1 MSPSPTIQYSSI
13 LSSSFRGRSPDP
25 LRFLEA
31 LAQRGNLVP
40 FFLGRQPAILLNR
53 PDYVGAVLVSCEPKF
68 QKGDATRRARRLL
81 GDGLLTAA
89 ADLNKERRKIIQPVF
104 ARQHLEA
111 CAAVIVARARE
122 MCGRWNGEEIVDVTH
137 ALATL
142 TFGIVGETI
151 IGAQAADEFD
161 EVRSAVSEATASL
174 DPLMTLVAPLTR
186 VRRARARLRGAVE
199 RLLRR
204 ASDGAQKG
212 SMLALLDAH
221 EPESG
226 MPSPQRVDDVLTLLL
241 AGHDT
246 ITSALTWA
254 LALLSQHPA
263 CALAMRHELDSVL
276 GSRDAT
282 ADDVPRLVYTRA
294 VLAEAL
300 RMYPPAWVL
309 ARQAVEPHEFEEG
322 TVPSGAVVLV
332 SQYLLH
338 RDARYFARPGTFD
351 PARWLTHDRPD
362 IPRFAFFPFGAGS
375 RSCIGESFAWMEGVL
390 LLATVCRQWRL
401 RLENDVFP
409 AVEPRITLRPRGHVR
424 MRAFS

>member
-1 MSPSPTIQYSSI
+1 MSPAPTIQYSSI
-13 LSSSFRGRSPDP
+13 LPSSLRGRSPDP
-25 LRFLEA
+25 LRFLET
-31 LAQRGNLVP
+31 LAESGNFVP
-40 FFLGRQPAILLNR
+40 FFLGRQRAILLNR
-53 PDYVGAVLVSCEPKF
+53 PDYVGTVLVSCESKF
-68 QKGDATRRARRLL
+68 QKGDATRRARSLL

-89 ADLNKERRKIIQPVF
+89 AELNKERRKIIQPAF

-111 CAAVIVARARE
+111 CASVIVARARA
-122 MCGRWNGEEIVDVTH
+122 MCGLWNDEEIVDVTH
-137 ALATL
+137 ALAEL

-151 IGAQAADEFD
+151 IGARTADEFE
-161 EVRSAVSEATASL
+161 EVRSAVSDATESL

-204 ASDGAQKG
+204 ASDSARKG
-212 SMLALLDAH
+212 SLLALLDAH
-221 EPESG
+221 QPESG
-226 MPSPQRVDDVLTLLL
+226 MPSQQRVDDVLTILL

-254 LALLSQHPA
+254 LCLLSLHPA
-263 CALAMRHELDSVL
+263 CESAMRHELDSVL
-276 GSRDAT
+276 GNRDAT

-294 VLAEAL
+294 VLSEAL

-338 RDARYFARPGTFD
+338 RDARYFARPWQFD
-351 PARWLTHDRPD
+351 PDRWSPHGQQAIT
-362 IPRFAFFPFGAGS
+362 RFAFFPFGAGS

-390 LLATVCRQWRL
+390 LLATVCRQRRL

-424 MRAFS
+424 MRVSS